1 MQTIADCTRGTGQR
15 HRGQGNT
22 RARGYTTLECGP
34 GITLPEQFVKQKR
47 PRTCQAGTMQQR
59 VVVMRHG
66 ERLDNVDPH
75 WRRHL
80 GPSTPAQ
87 AWWDPPLSAK
97 GLQQA
102 WDAGQQLRAQGV
114 PIRRVYSSPFLRCA
128 SQPTV
133 VRWWIDGIRT
143 TRLLG
148 WEGLESSFS
157 L

>member
-1 MQTIADCTRGTGQR
+1 MQTIADCAGW
-15 HRGQGNT
+15 
-22 RARGYTTLECGP
+22 AAPLDTTLECGP
-34 GITLPEQFVKQKR
+34 GITLPEHMNDDFIKQKR

-80 GPSTPAQ
+80 GTSTPAQ